1 MRSYKV
7 SCSLRPYVRKRLKKS
22 LYSCTM
28 LQDADG
34 NWMCQTNA
42 SSDTFHTIVE
52 MARSDKESE
61 EFGIRIVPKNRI
73 NHFCYLENCI
83 VFAVTTL
90 LDCYL

>member
-7 SCSLRPYVRKRLKKS
+7 SCSLRHYVRKRLKKS

-52 MARSDKESE
+52 MARENP
-61 EFGIRIVPKNRI
+61 VPVILFRRYVICGK
-73 NHFCYLENCI
+73 
-83 VFAVTTL
+83 
-90 LDCYL
+90 